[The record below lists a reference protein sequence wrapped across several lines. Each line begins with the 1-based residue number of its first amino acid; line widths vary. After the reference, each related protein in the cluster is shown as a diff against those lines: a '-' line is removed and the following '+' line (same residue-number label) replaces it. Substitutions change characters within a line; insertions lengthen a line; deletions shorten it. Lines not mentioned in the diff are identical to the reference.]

1 MEITLE
7 QVEQLRAKADVTYAQ
22 AKQALEYSQGNLLDA
37 LIYLEEQGSIP
48 RARQTYCSTQSGPA
62 PERPAAE
69 PDAPPPGESGREVV
83 PKKRWNLRRLLEAI
97 RRGLLENELE
107 VWRRQEPVTAMPIL
121 ILVILAVFAPW
132 VTFPL
137 LAIGLFFGF
146 RYRFSGPDLERDAIN
161 SVMERVATTA
171 DDVGRQVMDELY
183 AQHEKYTK
191 DREKK

>member
-7 QVEQLRAKADVTYAQ
+7 LVEQLRTKADVTYAQ

-37 LIYLEEQGSIP
+37 LIYLEEQGAIP
-48 RARQTYCSTQSGPA
+48 RARQTYYSTQSAPGPEL
-62 PERPAAE
+62 PAE
-69 PDAPPPGESGREVV
+69 PAAPPPGGTGRELK
-83 PKKRWNLRRLLEAI
+83 PKRRWNLRALLLAI

-121 ILVILAVFAPW
+121 ILMILAVFAPW

-137 LAIGLFFGF
+137 LAVGLFFGF

-183 AQHEKYTK
+183 AQHEKHSR